1 MPRPR
6 TNKIS
11 NNNSDEPV
19 TKIARHSTRGNAEK
33 YKLLFECSLMFFS
46 FFIQFS

>member
-6 TNKIS
+6 TNKIN

-33 YKLLFECSLMFFS
+33 YKLFIESSLIFF
-46 FFIQFS
+46 